1 MTDPSRLE
9 DTKSAGLPDVGQ
21 SEITFDGTATLTVQG
36 SVVLIPAPSADPRGL
51 HPLLDPIP
59 RLPGLTHFADPL
71 NLPWWRKVFILVI
84 LTTFPEAH
92 HIYLPTT
99 DAVSGL
105 CLISSLGALIVYM
118 QDDYIQSGIT
128 SQQISDLFTYPS
140 LFLGIGNIVSMPLAV
155 SFGRRP
161 VILAST
167 ILLFVSCI
175 VCATNTGY
183 HGHLGGRMLAAF
195 SAAQCQALVLLMIQ
209 DIFFLHQRARA
220 IQCYSSAEIAF
231 NCSLVIGASYMAND
245 FGWRSAYW
253 LFAAMSGSAMI
264 LTFLFVPET
273 YYDRP
278 IAAFTGSPSLD
289 PPSVLD
295 NSITENTSISNRIA
309 GAETREL
316 NREDTNKH
324 GSGSAARYLTIT
336 DPRPLDVETFPPRTW
351 KSDLR
356 ILVHKPHLGNF
367 WTCLK
372 QIGTVFLFPHVL
384 WVAVNN
390 GIFQGI
396 DVSIQM
402 TYGAVLT
409 APPYNWPNTTVSL
422 IQLGQLAVAAISLP
436 LIGSLGDWG
445 IKFAARRNK
454 GVHEPEYRLVTIVLP
469 LILAIILTVIYGYAV
484 ADPWH
489 YHWFALVVTIDAYLF
504 IILSASTA
512 GTTYV
517 IDSHP
522 KRAGAMLVVLPLTRG
537 LVGFGISYHTAE
549 YIKNIGAVAT
559 FGIYAG
565 VSALVG
571 VLGLVLFWKGK
582 LLRHFCA

>member
-51 HPLLDPIP
+51 HRLLDPIS

-71 NLPWWRKVFILVI
+71 NLPWWRKVFVLVI
-84 LTTFPEAH
+84 LTT
-92 HIYLPTT
+92 Y
-99 DAVSGL
+99 AVSGL

-118 QDDYIQSGIT
+118 QDDYIQAGIT
-128 SQQISDLFTYPS
+128 PQQISDLFTYPS

-231 NCSLVIGASYMAND
+231 NSSLVIGASYMAND

-264 LTFLFVPET
+264 FTFLFVPEV

-278 IAAFTGSPSLD
+278 IEAFTGSPSSD
-289 PPSVLD
+289 PPSVLN

-309 GAETREL
+309 NAETREL
-316 NREDTNKH
+316 NHEDTNKH
-324 GSGSAARYLTIT
+324 GSGSVARYLTIT
-336 DPRPLDVETFPPRTW
+336 DPRPLDVETFQPRTW
-351 KSDLR
+351 KSDLG

-367 WTCLK
+367 WACLK
-372 QIGTVFLFPHVL
+372 QIGDRVPVSPRPLGCRQQWYIPRHRRVHTNDVRCCPDRA
-384 WVAVNN
+384 AV
-390 GIFQGI
+390 
-396 DVSIQM
+396 
-402 TYGAVLT
+402 
-409 APPYNWPNTTVSL
+409 
-422 IQLGQLAVAAISLP
+422 
-436 LIGSLGDWG
+436 
-445 IKFAARRNK
+445 
-454 GVHEPEYRLVTIVLP
+454 
-469 LILAIILTVIYGYAV
+469 
-484 ADPWH
+484 
-489 YHWFALVVTIDAYLF
+489 
-504 IILSASTA
+504 
-512 GTTYV
+512 
-517 IDSHP
+517 
-522 KRAGAMLVVLPLTRG
+522 
-537 LVGFGISYHTAE
+537 
-549 YIKNIGAVAT
+549 
-559 FGIYAG
+559 
-565 VSALVG
+565 
-571 VLGLVLFWKGK
+571 
-582 LLRHFCA
+582 